1 MDFQLTQEQR
11 DLKDLAAKIFKDLVP
26 ADRLPRFEEPR
37 DWFDE
42 KLWGELGKASL
53 LAIGIPEASGGAGMG
68 LIEACVILEEAGK
81 TLAPV
86 PLLPHML
93 MGVAPVVEFGTEGQ
107 KREVL
112 PAAATGKRVL
122 TAALLDTGSRDP
134 LTPTTRAKSV
144 SGKWHLDGSKDYVPA
159 ASVASTLLVS
169 AVTGDDA
176 YGLFLVDRDAP
187 GVSLEAQA
195 TTTGELEYRV
205 ALNDVT
211 LAPDARLGKPTDDG
225 RAMLEWTLARA
236 TIGVCAT
243 ELGVA
248 ERALRMTADYTGT
261 RKQFGKPIATF
272 QAVAQRAADA
282 YIDLEAMRLSTMQAM
297 WRLATGLQAE
307 RELAIAKFWTSEGG
321 HRVCYASQ
329 HLHGGI
335 GVDTDYPL
343 HHYYLRS
350 RHLELTLG
358 GTHTHL
364 ARSGD
369 RLAAEGPRTI

>member
-1 MDFQLTQEQR
+1 MDFQLTQEQS
-11 DLKDLAAKIFKDLVP
+11 DLKGLAAKIFKDLAP
-26 ADRLPRFEEPR
+26 AERLPRFEEPR

-42 KLWGELGKASL
+42 KLWTELAKASL
-53 LAIGIPEASGGAGMG
+53 LGIGIPEANGGAGMG

-86 PLLPHML
+86 PLLPHLL
-93 MGVAPVVEFGTEGQ
+93 MGTAPIVEFGTDNQ
-107 KREVL
+107 KREIL
-112 PAAATGKRVL
+112 PAVASGKRIF
-122 TAALLDTGSRDP
+122 TAALLDAGSRDP
-134 LTPTTRAKSV
+134 LTPLTRAKSAG
-144 SGKWHLDGSKDYVPA
+144 GKWHLDGAKEYVPA
-159 ASVASTLLVS
+159 AAVASTLLVS
-169 AVTGDDA
+169 AVTA
-176 YGLFLVDRDAP
+176 ENAQGLFIVDRDAP

-205 ALNDVT
+205 VLKDVT
-211 LAPDARLGKPTDDG
+211 LAPEARVGKADSDG
-225 RAMLEWTLARA
+225 RAMIDWTIARA

-248 ERALRMTADYTGT
+248 ERALKMTADYTGT

-297 WRLATGLQAE
+297 WRLAAGLDAQ
-307 RELAIAKFWTSEGG
+307 RELAIAKFWVSEGG

-358 GTHTHL
+358 GAHTHL

-369 RLAAEGPRTI
+369 RLAAEGPRTN